1 MELEEAKQILLRQM
15 HQEIEHDTPGC
26 YLFRQAVY
34 TLCAAYPVS
43 QAYEKLCQDLCALL
57 AEHNMPCAGD

>member
-15 HQEIEHDTPGC
+15 RQEIERDTPGC

-34 TLCAAYPVS
+34 TLCDAYPVS

-57 AEHNMPCAGD
+57 AEHTTLCTED